1 MPTHG
6 GARPR
11 SGPAPDPNALRRD
24 RADDATWVTLPSER
38 AGAAPEWPLTVPPSP
53 AEVTHWGRVWRTPQA
68 TQWERNDLQVEVAL
82 YVRVLAQ
89 AETPGAAVSLIKE
102 ARTMQEN
109 LGLSYVGLL
118 KYRWKIADSA
128 PPDTQAAT
136 ATTKTPAARPPRGPS
151 SRDRFRVVKPVE
163 EE

>member
-1 MPTHG
+1 MGHG

-11 SGPAPDPNALRRD
+11 SGPAPDPHALRRD
-24 RADDATWVTLPSER
+24 RPADQAGWVTLPSR
-38 AGAAPEWPLTVPPSP
+38 YAGPAPEWPLTVPPSP
-53 AEVTHWGRVWRTPQA
+53 AEVTHWGRLWETPQA
-68 TQWERNDLQVEVAL
+68 DRWAANDLSVEVAL

-89 AETPGAAVSLIKE
+89 AETPGAPVGLVKE

-128 PPDTQAAT
+128 PTPAAT
-136 ATTKTPAARPPRGPS
+136 ATTQTPAARPPRGPS
-151 SRDRFRVVKPVE
+151 SRDRFRVVRPPE